1 MTRKVMS
8 AMIMLALALW
18 VTNAGT
24 ALAGDADTNSEGVL
38 NALDVNRGTGVQVNA
53 DRWENMDNVLAG
65 DGAQTNGSTELD
77 GTPANGNA
85 NTGNGSQ
92 DNSTSD
98 AKDWKEIDNANN
110 GSGAQIHG
118 SRNSNGGNR
127 DSNDIVFELGGG
139 SEGSSVAS
147 SALEASVSGNAIT
160 VAGLDASAN
169 SSMALLG
176 EGETGSG
183 FSNLAGV
190 SAVAMAAGGNA
201 SQNVSVSVTA
211 GVVSY

>member
-65 DGAQTNGSTELD
+65 DGAQTNDTTKPD

-92 DNSTSD
+92 DNSASN
-98 AKDWKEIDNANN
+98 AENWMVIDNANN

-127 DSNDIVFELGGG
+127 DSNDIVLELGGG

-160 VAGLDASAN
+160 VAGLEASAN
-169 SSMALLG
+169 SRMALNG
-176 EGETGSG
+176 AGETGSG
-183 FSNLAGV
+183 FSDLAGV

>member
-8 AMIMLALALW
+8 AMIMLALALG
-18 VTNAGT
+18 VANAGT

-38 NALDVNRGTGVQVNA
+38 KALDVNRGTGVQVNA
-53 DRWENMDNVLAG
+53 DDWENMDNVLAG
-65 DGAQTNGSTELD
+65 DGAQTNGATELD

-85 NTGNGSQ
+85 NTGSGSQ
-92 DNSTSD
+92 DNSTSSTD
-98 AKDWKEIDNANN
+98 QWTNVESANN

-118 SRNSNGGNR
+118 SRNSNGGDR
-127 DSNDIVFELGGG
+127 DSNDIVLSLG
-139 SEGSSVAS
+139 SDGSSVTS

-160 VAGLDASAN
+160 VSAVGASAN
-169 SSMALLG
+169 STMAMSG
-176 EGETGSG
+176 VGGSG
-183 FSNLAGV
+183 FHDLAGV

-211 GVVSY
+211 DVVSY